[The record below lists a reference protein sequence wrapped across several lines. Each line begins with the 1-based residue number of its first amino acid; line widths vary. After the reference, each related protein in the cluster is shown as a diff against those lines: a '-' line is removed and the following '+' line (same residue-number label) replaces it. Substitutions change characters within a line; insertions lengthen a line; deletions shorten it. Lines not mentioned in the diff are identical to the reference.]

1 MVGKA
6 NMYTYGN
13 MARFLCS
20 DAKKEATV
28 CSSERIRT
36 GFYFLLGDEYMSG
49 TILIKNIR
57 AVDAVKDTIT
67 DVFISDG
74 IIASVGNIPGA
85 DADTVIDGTNLVL
98 MPSLFDMHVHFRD
111 PGFTHKEDI
120 LTGCSAALAGGVT
133 GVLAMP
139 NTNPPCDNPETVR
152 YIIEKAQGTG
162 VDVYPVGCITGGM
175 KGNGLNDYEALK
187 EAGCIC
193 ISDDGRPVE
202 NAEMMRRALE
212 LSNKNG
218 LLVASHCE
226 DLSIIS
232 GGIMNKG
239 EVSEKLGVKGMDR
252 ASEDYITARE
262 IILASSVNAR
272 IHICHVSTEGS
283 TAIIRF
289 AKSRGI
295 KVTCETAPHYF
306 MLTDKLLEK
315 RDADYRMNPP
325 LRTDEDVRAIINGI
339 KDGTIDC
346 IITDHAPH
354 SAEEKAVFEKAPN
367 GVVGLETSFAAALT
381 ALYHTGE
388 VSLNRI
394 AELMCVNP
402 RKILGLE
409 IPAVEV
415 GKTADLMIADIG
427 RKWTVD
433 PEKLHS
439 KSHNTVFKGVT
450 LTGKPLVTISKGIIR
465 YDER

>member
-1 MVGKA
+1 M
-6 NMYTYGN
+6 
-13 MARFLCS
+13 S
-20 DAKKEATV
+20 D
-28 CSSERIRT
+28 S
-36 GFYFLLGDEYMSG
+36 
-49 TILIKNIR
+49 ILIKNIR
-57 AVDAVKDTIT
+57 AVDAKNDKVT
-67 DVFISDG
+67 DVFLKDG
-74 IIASVGNIPGA
+74 IIADIGKNLHTGA
-85 DADTVIDGTNLVL
+85 DQVIDGTDLVL
-98 MPSLFDMHVHFRD
+98 MPSIFDMHVHFRD
-111 PGFTHKEDI
+111 PGQTHKEDI
-120 LTGCSAALAGGVT
+120 LTGCAAALAGGVT

-139 NTNPPCDNPETVR
+139 NTKPPCDNPETIR
-152 YIIEKAQGTG
+152 YIIDKAKNTG

-175 KGNGLNDYEALK
+175 SGNGLCDYEALK

-202 NAEMMRRALE
+202 NAEMMRKALE
-212 LSNKNG
+212 LSNENG

-226 DLSIIS
+226 DLSIIN

-283 TAIIRF
+283 AAIIRF

-306 MLTDKLLEK
+306 QLTDELLSK

-325 LRTDEDVRAIINGI
+325 LRTSADVKAIIEAI

-354 SAEEKAVFEKAPN
+354 AAEEKADFEKAPN
-367 GVVGLETSFAAALT
+367 GVVGLETSLAASLT

-388 VSLNRI
+388 ITLKKIV
-394 AELMCVNP
+394 ELMCVNP

-409 IPAVEV
+409 IPAVQI
-415 GKTADLMIADIG
+415 GKTADLLIADIN
-427 RKWTVD
+427 RKWTVE

-439 KSHNTVFKGVT
+439 KSHNSVFKGMT

>member
-1 MVGKA
+1 M
-6 NMYTYGN
+6 
-13 MARFLCS
+13 
-20 DAKKEATV
+20 
-28 CSSERIRT
+28 SS
-36 GFYFLLGDEYMSG
+36 
-49 TILIKNIR
+49 ILIRNIR
-57 AVDAVKDTIT
+57 AVDTDTDKVTDVLISEGKIAEVSVGIT
-67 DVFISDG
+67 DT
-74 IIASVGNIPGA
+74 
-85 DADTVIDGTNLVL
+85 ADTVIDGTGLVL

-111 PGFTHKEDI
+111 PGLEYKEDI
-120 LTGCSAALAGGVT
+120 LTGCAAALAGGVT

-139 NTNPPCDNPETVR
+139 NTKPPCDNPETIR
-152 YIIEKAQGTG
+152 YIIDKAKGTG
-162 VDVYPVGCITGGM
+162 VEVYPVGCITNGM
-175 KGNGLNDYEALK
+175 SGNGLCDFDALK
-187 EAGCIC
+187 DAGCIC

-202 NAEMMRRALE
+202 NAEMMRKALE
-212 LSNKNG
+212 LSNENG

-226 DLSIIS
+226 DLSIIN

-239 EVSEKLGVKGMDR
+239 ETSAKLGVKGMDR

-283 TAIIRF
+283 AAIIRF

-325 LRTDEDVRAIINGI
+325 LRTPEDVKAIIAAI

-354 SAEEKAVFEKAPN
+354 AANEKADFEKAPN
-367 GVVGLETSFAAALT
+367 GVVGLETSLAATLT

-388 VSLNRI
+388 ISLNKVV
-394 AELMCVNP
+394 ELMCVNP
-402 RKILGLE
+402 RRILGLE
-409 IPAVEV
+409 IPAIQV
-415 GKTADLMIADIG
+415 GKTADLVIADIN
-427 RKWTVD
+427 RTWTVE

-439 KSHNTVFKGVT
+439 KSHNTVFKGMT
-450 LTGKPLVTISKGIIR
+450 LTGKPLVTISKGVIR
-465 YDER
+465 YDAR